1 VSFDQSPKLHY
12 NYALSANRTLANTQI
27 LRHRDTKGCLTAL
40 CVVVLESVPSKE
52 ESFLGS

>member
-12 NYALSANRTLANTQI
+12 NYGLSANRMLVNTKI
-27 LRHRDTKGCLTAL
+27 LRHNDTKGCLTAL
-40 CVVVLESVPSKE
+40 CVVVLQSVPSKE